1 MKFMG
6 NLSPPLSLKT
16 SKWLVPCYV
25 LYLFIERNI
34 FYIFKG
40 VIVLL
45 LFIIH
50 KLKMH
55 SYNFCCKFS
64 CNFGCNFICLFLDLY
79 NLCILKSKHKV
90 YPTLVNFILP
100 LFLKIVALYQTKLF
114 SDNLSRFTQEQVISK
129 TINTTHCY
137 PLYDLCSF
145 VFH

>member
-1 MKFMG
+1 MSNFCCWVMKFMG
-6 NLSPPLSLKT
+6 NLPPPPPLSK
-16 SKWLVPCYV
+16 LVNDQFLVMFYI
-25 LYLFIERNI
+25 YLFIERNI

-55 SYNFCCKFS
+55 SQNFCCKFS
-64 CNFGCNFICLFLDLY
+64 FNFGCNFICLFLDLY

-100 LFLKIVALYQTKLF
+100 LFLNIVALYQTKLF

-129 TINTTHCY
+129 TI
-137 PLYDLCSF
+137 
-145 VFH
+145 